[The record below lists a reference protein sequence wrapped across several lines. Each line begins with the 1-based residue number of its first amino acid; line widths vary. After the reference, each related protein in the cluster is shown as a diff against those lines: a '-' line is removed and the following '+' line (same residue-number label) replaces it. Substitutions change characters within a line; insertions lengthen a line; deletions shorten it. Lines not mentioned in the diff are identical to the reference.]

1 MKRLGMLV
9 VLLVWIMLFMIPC
22 MSLASSGE
30 STVAP
35 AYLYTRNVKA
45 TLSVA
50 KAADT
55 DYARLYVT
63 ATSSIKNNVYRTYSG
78 TDYTSRCYYKKTTT
92 GTWMYYNT
100 DIDSDTQVYLMGRP
114 DSSVPSCTVTG
125 KFGAG

>member
-45 TLSVA
+45 TLTISE
-50 KAADT
+50 
-55 DYARLYVT
+55 
-63 ATSSIKNNVYRTYSG
+63 NV
-78 TDYTSRCYYKKTTT
+78 
-92 GTWMYYNT
+92 
-100 DIDSDTQVYLMGRP
+100 MGRP